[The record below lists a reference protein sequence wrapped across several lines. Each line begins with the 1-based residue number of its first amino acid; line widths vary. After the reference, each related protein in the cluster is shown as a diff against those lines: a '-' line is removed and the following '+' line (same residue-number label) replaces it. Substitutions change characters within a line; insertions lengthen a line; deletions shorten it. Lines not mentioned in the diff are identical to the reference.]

1 MTLTKQQRLALKRV
15 AQRLDVTY
23 RALRRKVLPG
33 PGCVMVPF
41 AGMFLGIEKDGYTH
55 S

>member
-23 RALRRKVLPG
+23 RALRRKEVQ
-33 PGCVMVPF
+33 
-41 AGMFLGIEKDGYTH
+41 T
-55 S
+55 